1 MSSSA
6 HRLLSIQSHVV
17 SGYVGNKS
25 ATFPLQLLGFEVDT
39 INSVQFSNHTG
50 YPEGVRG
57 QVLDDTQLQEL
68 VDGLDANNINH
79 YSHVINGYIG
89 SKSFLTKLGEV
100 VKHLKSVNPNL
111 IYVCDPVMGDTGPGL
126 YVPKELL
133 PVYQDVILPLVDVA
147 IPNQF
152 EAELITGQTITNEKE
167 ALAVLD
173 KMTVETP
180 FLCSMS

>member
-1 MSSSA
+1 M
-6 HRLLSIQSHVV
+6 
-17 SGYVGNKS
+17 K
-25 ATFPLQLLGFEVDT
+25 VDT

-68 VDGLDANNINH
+68 VDGLDANNINQ

-100 VKHLKSVNPNL
+100 VKHLKSVNPSL

-133 PVYQDVILPLVDVA
+133 PVYQEVILPLADVCL
-147 IPNQF
+147 PNQF
-152 EAELITGQTITNEKE
+152 EAELLTGKKIESE
-167 ALAVLD
+167 EDALAVMDILHS
-173 KMTVETP
+173 KGVSTVILSSTELGSDTH
-180 FLCSMS
+180 LVGLASHSKEGKKTVVKVGTTV